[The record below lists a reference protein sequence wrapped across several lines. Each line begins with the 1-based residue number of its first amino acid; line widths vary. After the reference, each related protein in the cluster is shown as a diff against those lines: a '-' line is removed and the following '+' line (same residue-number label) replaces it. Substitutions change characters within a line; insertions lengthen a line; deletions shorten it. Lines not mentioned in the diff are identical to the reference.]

1 MVCLKFK
8 YIITSKGHNIVI
20 YIFHYMKNVSTYEH
34 AENNQIKKGLC
45 RHTSNKR
52 ARSLRLKLCMSC
64 QSMCAILD
72 RTNLTQRL
80 LFKVQMLFFF
90 RLALNSTAQ
99 PILWIFSLTV
109 LKIKQTF
116 LINVKPD
123 KQIKLS
129 HKPVKINDNVYNLK
143 HV

>member
-8 YIITSKGHNIVI
+8 YIITSKGPNVVI
-20 YIFHYMKNVSTYEH
+20 YAFSILYEH
-34 AENNQIKKGLC
+34 AQNNQIKKGLR

-80 LFKVQMLFFF
+80 LFKEQMLFF
-90 RLALNSTAQ
+90 
-99 PILWIFSLTV
+99 
-109 LKIKQTF
+109 
-116 LINVKPD
+116 
-123 KQIKLS
+123 
-129 HKPVKINDNVYNLK
+129 
-143 HV
+143 